1 MRKISKRPSVPS
13 GEVIS
18 IRGARTHNLKNIDID
33 IPKRRLVVITGLSG
47 SGKSSLAFDT
57 IYAEAERRYVESLS
71 SYARQFLGVQE
82 KPDVESIDG
91 LSPAI
96 SIDQKSVSRN
106 PRSTVGTITEIYDY
120 LRILFARIGHPHC
133 PDCNTPVERQT
144 VEQILEA
151 IRRAT
156 RGKEEV
162 LILAPLISGKKG
174 EHRGLLEEARRAGFI
189 RARLNGEVRTIEEW
203 MFSPIEKNKKHS
215 LEVVVDRLT
224 ESAAVEPGRMR
235 DSVETALKIG
245 KGVMIAA
252 VRTSDSFLSRHSERS
267 EESRNLT
274 GSLADARDDDGK
286 KQSKFED
293 LLFSERFACKTCG
306 KNLPDI
312 EPRTFSFNSPY
323 GACPHCTGL
332 GATLEADPDL
342 VIPNENLSIAEG
354 AIRPWAGASHR
365 VGRQSWYW
373 WILDDLATRRGFSL
387 KVPFKD
393 LAAHAKRLILF
404 GEPGARA
411 DDSLSPP
418 DAEDEREASTRAT
431 PGGFEGV
438 IPNLKR
444 RWKETD
450 SEFTRAE
457 IEKYMIIRTC
467 TACAGHRLRP
477 EALAVRVSGENI
489 AGIAGRTVEQATVW
503 FEGLVDKKTVLSATE
518 LKIAIPIAKE
528 IMKRLTFL
536 RDVGLDYLTLTRE
549 STTLSGGEAQRIH
562 LATQIG
568 SRLTGIIYILDEPSI
583 GLHPRDNAQLI
594 ATLKQLRDLGNT
606 VLVVEHDAETMLA
619 SDWIVDI
626 GPGAGSHGGKIIFS
640 GTPAALLN
648 AKTSTADY
656 LSGRKK
662 IDRPRS
668 AQRSVIP
675 AKAGIQ
681 QRETREM
688 DSRWSLPSTTIGGGN
703 DNKEMGIK
711 SEETQYLTI
720 IGATEHNLKNITVRM
735 PLGRF
740 VCITGVS
747 GSGKSTLINDV
758 LAKALLAKL
767 HGAHT
772 IPGAH
777 KNITGIERLNKAIV
791 VDQSPIGRTPRSN
804 PATYTGAFGF
814 IRTLFAS
821 TPEARA
827 RGYLPGRFSFNVK
840 GGRCEA
846 CEGQGVKKIEM
857 HFLPDVYI
865 ECEECRGTRYNKE
878 ALEILYRGRTIA
890 EVLNMPIEEA
900 LDFFEA
906 VPAVQAKLATMAEVG
921 LGYMRLG
928 QPAPTLSGGEAQ
940 RIKLATELSRRDTG
954 ASLYI
959 LDEPTTGLHFDD
971 IKKLLGVLH
980 ALVEKGNSVLVI
992 EHNMD
997 IIKNADWIIDLGP
1010 EGGER
1015 GGALVAEGTP
1025 ADVAKVKK
1033 SYTGQWLTKSL

>member
-1 MRKISKRPSVPS
+1 MKKTTKKPTLPS
-13 GEVIS
+13 GEIIS
-18 IRGARTHNLKNIDID
+18 IRGARTHNLKNIDVD
-33 IPKRRLVVITGLSG
+33 IPKGKLVVITGLSG

-120 LRILFARIGHPHC
+120 LRILFARIGRPHC
-133 PDCNTPVERQT
+133 PECGVPVERQT
-144 VEQILEA
+144 IEQMLEE
-151 IRRAT
+151 IRHAL
-156 RGKEEV
+156 RGKEET
-162 LILAPLISGKKG
+162 LILAPLASGKKG

-203 MFSPIEKNKKHS
+203 MSLPIKKNKKHS

-224 ESAAVEPGRMR
+224 ESAAIEPGRMR

-252 VRTSDSFLSRHSERS
+252 IKDNAKLQMLNAEKERGKHVASAFSIQHSA
-267 EESRNLT
+267 L
-274 GSLADARDDDGK
+274 
-286 KQSKFED
+286 FED
-293 LLFSERFACKTCG
+293 LLFSERFACKMCG
-306 KNLPDI
+306 KNLPDS

-342 VIPNENLSIAEG
+342 VVPNENLSIAEG
-354 AIRPWAGASHR
+354 AVRPWAGASHR

-373 WILDDLATRRGFSL
+373 WILDDLATRHGFSL

-393 LAAHAKRLILF
+393 IAAHARALILF
-404 GEPGARA
+404 GEPGARVKNGESMS
-411 DDSLSPP
+411 DLG
-418 DAEDEREASTRAT
+418 DEREAQIRAT

-477 EALAVRVSGENI
+477 EALAVRINGENI
-489 AGIAGRTVEQATVW
+489 AGVADRTVEQAAAW
-503 FEGLVDKKTVLSATE
+503 FEGLVDKKTALSAME
-518 LKIAIPIAKE
+518 LKIAAPIAKE
-528 IMKRLTFL
+528 IAKRLTFL
-536 RDVGLDYLTLTRE
+536 RDVGLDYLTLARE

-594 ATLKQLRDLGNT
+594 TTLKQLRDLGNT

-619 SDWIVDI
+619 SDWIIDI
-626 GPGAGSHGGKIIFS
+626 GPGAGSHGGRIIFS

-662 IDRPRS
+662 IERPK
-668 AQRSVIP
+668 I
-675 AKAGIQ
+675 
-681 QRETREM
+681 TRHSE
-688 DSRWSLPSTTIGGGN
+688 R
-703 DNKEMGIK
+703 
-711 SEETQYLTI
+711 SEESRQHTGSLTHTQDDQQKKGRDAIHFLTI
-720 IGATEHNLKNITVRM
+720 FGATEHNLKNITVRM
-735 PLGRF
+735 PLGQF
-740 VCITGVS
+740 ICITGVS
-747 GSGKSTLINDV
+747 GSGKSTLINDI

-777 KNITGIERLNKAIV
+777 KNITGIEHLNKAIV

-827 RGYLPGRFSFNVK
+827 RGYLPGRFSFNVR

-865 ECEECRGTRYNKE
+865 ECEECRGTRYNRE
-878 ALEILYRGRTIA
+878 ALEILYRGKTIA

-906 VPAVQAKLATMAEVG
+906 VPAVQTKLATMVEVG

-980 ALVEKGNSVLVI
+980 ALVEKGNTVLVI

-997 IIKNADWIIDLGP
+997 
-1010 EGGER
+1010 
-1015 GGALVAEGTP
+1015 
-1025 ADVAKVKK
+1025 
-1033 SYTGQWLTKSL
+1033 